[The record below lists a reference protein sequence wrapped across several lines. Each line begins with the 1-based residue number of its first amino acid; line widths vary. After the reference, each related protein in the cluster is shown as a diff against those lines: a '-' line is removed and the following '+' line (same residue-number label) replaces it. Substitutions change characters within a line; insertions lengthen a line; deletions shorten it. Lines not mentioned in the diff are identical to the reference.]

1 LVGSLEGVAAVIGQ
15 VVVDPTPVVGVGPA
29 LYQAAGD
36 EAVHESGDGGSAH
49 GEAAG
54 QVGGGGFTFVQ
65 EGQDPVLGETQVN
78 FAERDGDLAGQL
90 GCRPGRCHHLRVGVG
105 RRVLSGGLGHD
116 G

>member
-1 LVGSLEGVAAVIGQ
+1 LVRLLKGVAAVISQ

-29 LYQAAGD
+29 IYQAAGD
-36 EAVHESGDGGSAH
+36 EAVHEGGDRGSAH

-78 FAERDGDLAGQL
+78 LAERDGDLAGQP
-90 GCRPGRCHHLRVGVG
+90 GCRAGRRHHLRVGVG
-105 RRVLSGGLGHD
+105 RRVLS
-116 G
+116 